1 MYQAVM
7 VDRYY
12 GSVSLEN
19 QEYIKEAYKQNG
31 INLRLEHYITPEEII
46 AGCPDADVILGT
58 GNPPITR
65 SVLENLPKL
74 KAVQRFGIGVNSID
88 LEAAKKAGVLVLNM
102 PGFCV
107 EELALHATAL
117 ILNAI
122 RNVGYYDRGIRNGEW
137 RKAQGHVPRN
147 PKDLTLGLYGFGGSA
162 KPLYNIFHKG
172 FGTKVI
178 TCDPYVSDSVKETF
192 DIDIVSFDEL
202 LAQSDIISIHAP
214 LTAETKKIF
223 NKDAFAKM
231 KSDGMIV
238 NISRGELID
247 QTDLIQALKDEE
259 IRFAGL
265 DVFEQEPLPKDSPL
279 VNMEQVVLTCHSAF
293 YGDHAQQ
300 NQIQLSIDLV
310 NSVLNQSCVKQVYI
324 ANKGVVSKIQ
334 NFKIC
339 N

>member
-1 MYQAVM
+1 MYQAVV
-7 VDRYY
+7 VDRDY

-19 QEYIKEAYKQNG
+19 QEYIKEVYKQNG
-31 INLRLEHYITPEEII
+31 INLRLEHYATPEEII
-46 AGCPDADVILGT
+46 AGCGDADVILGT
-58 GNPPITR
+58 GNPPITQ
-65 SVLENLPKL
+65 SVLESLPNL

-122 RNVGYYDRGIRNGEW
+122 RNVSYYDRGIRQGEW
-137 RKAQGHVPRN
+137 RKAQGPVPRN

-162 KPLYNIFHKG
+162 KPLYNIFHNG

-178 TCDPYVSDSVKETF
+178 TCDPYVSDEVKEIYNVEIVTF
-192 DIDIVSFDEL
+192 EEL
-202 LAQSDIISIHAP
+202 LLLSDIISIHAP
-214 LTAETKKIF
+214 LTPETKKIF

-231 KSDGMIV
+231 KPDSMIV
-238 NISRGELID
+238 NIARGELID
-247 QTDLIQALKDEE
+247 QTDLIQALKDGE

-279 VNMEQVVLTCHSAF
+279 VMMDQAVLSCHSAF

-310 NSVLNQSCVKQVYI
+310 NSVLNESSIKQVYI
-324 ANKGVVSKIQ
+324 ANKGVVSKILD
-334 NFKIC
+334 FKIL
-339 N
+339 